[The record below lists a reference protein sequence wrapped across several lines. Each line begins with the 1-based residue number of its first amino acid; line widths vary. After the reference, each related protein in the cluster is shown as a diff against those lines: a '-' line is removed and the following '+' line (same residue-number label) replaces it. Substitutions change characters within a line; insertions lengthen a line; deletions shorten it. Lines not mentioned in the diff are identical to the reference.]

1 MFSELKLQP
10 TPFRFLLYTEW
21 VLLGSCGTL
30 AIIEAFEKGA
40 IQVQHTLIL
49 FALWGLGLVLPTGNH
64 ISKIIYTALEI
75 GLIFYGAMRGYL
87 HILPMLYLIVVIRA
101 CFLFAPSGRWT
112 IAGIVFTLFLGH
124 QVRYVQ
130 SITRLVNVDYQQRF
144 WMHLIGETLMF
155 GLALF
160 LVLKLANA
168 LLSERELRSELE
180 ITHNQLQQ
188 YAQKDKELAAAIE
201 RNRIARNI
209 HDSLGH
215 VLSALNAQLQ
225 AAVELWRNQYS
236 AERIQPFLEQA
247 HQLGMDAMAEVRNSV
262 RALYDQKQLPL
273 NEAIAELVD
282 RFQSGTGIS
291 VELSIDVRETL
302 PAATSEAVYRV
313 VQEALTNI
321 HKHAQATAVEV
332 RIQSSFNA
340 IEARIIDN
348 GCGFRHRDSTG
359 FGLPGMQGRVAA
371 LDGILEVMT
380 EPGQGCQI
388 TIKLPLRGR
397 NDDSVIVSR

>member
-21 VLLGSCGTL
+21 VLLGSCGSL
-30 AIIEAFEKGA
+30 AIVEAFEKGG
-40 IQVQHTLIL
+40 IPVQHALIL
-49 FALWGLGLVLPTGNH
+49 LALWGLGLVLPMGNG
-64 ISKIIYTALEI
+64 ISKLIYTAVEI

-87 HILPMLYLIVVIRA
+87 HILPMLYLIVVIRS
-101 CFLFAPSGRWT
+101 CFLFAPAGRWT
-112 IAGIVFTLFLGH
+112 VAGIVFSLFLGH
-124 QVRYVQ
+124 QIRYVQ
-130 SITRLVNVDYQQRF
+130 SIAQLVETDYQQRF

-168 LLSERELRSELE
+168 LLSERGLRTELE
-180 ITHNQLQQ
+180 IAHEQLQQ
-188 YAQKDKELAAAIE
+188 YAQKDKELATVIE

-247 HQLGMDAMAEVRNSV
+247 HQLSIEAMVEVRNSV
-262 RALYDQKQLPL
+262 RALHDQKQPPL
-273 NEAIAELVD
+273 DEAIAELIE
-282 RFQSGTGIS
+282 RFRSGTGIL
-291 VELSIDVRETL
+291 VKLSIDLRGTL
-302 PAATSEAVYRV
+302 PTATSDAVYRI

-332 RIQSSFNA
+332 TIQSSPHWV
-340 IEARIIDN
+340 EASISDN
-348 GCGFRHRDSTG
+348 GCGFRRKGLKSG
-359 FGLPGMQGRVAA
+359 FGLTGMEGRVAV
-371 LDGILEVMT
+371 LDGTLDVTT

-388 TIKLPLRGR
+388 AIKLPL
-397 NDDSVIVSR
+397 